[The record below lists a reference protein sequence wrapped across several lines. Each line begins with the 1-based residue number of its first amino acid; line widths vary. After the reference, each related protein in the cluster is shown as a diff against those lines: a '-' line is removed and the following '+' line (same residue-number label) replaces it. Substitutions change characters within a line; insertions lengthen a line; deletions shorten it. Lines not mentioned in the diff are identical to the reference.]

1 MIHLNKKILYGLLIG
16 MLCLQWSCSG
26 ENKTENV
33 EEVAEQTEVKV
44 KVEKAAF
51 GTLEDGRAVDLYT
64 LTNENGAEVKI
75 ISYGGIVTSVR
86 VPDKEGNIEDVVL
99 GFDSLEGYLQAGV
112 PYFGAIVGRYGNR
125 IAEGRFTLDGQT
137 YQLATNDGPH
147 HLHGGLKGFDK
158 VLWEGE
164 EVTTEEGAGVKLHY
178 LSEDM
183 EEGYPGN
190 LAVDVVYILTEENEL
205 KIDYE
210 ATTDKPTIV
219 NLTNHAYFN
228 LTGDMSQDVLNHRV
242 MINAEYFVPVTET
255 LIPIG
260 ELRPVEGTPFDFTEP
275 TAIGK
280 RINENN
286 EQLVFGKGY
295 DHCWVLLEEVEE
307 EDELTLAA
315 TVHEPISGRFMEVF
329 TNEPGIQF
337 YTGNFLD
344 GSLTGRG
351 GVDYKYRSGF
361 CLETEHFPDSP
372 NQPEFPS
379 VTLRPGETYK
389 TNTVYKFSVK
399 E

>member
-1 MIHLNKKILYGLLIG
+1 MSHLNKKILSGLLIG

-33 EEVAEQTEVKV
+33 EEVEEVTEVR
-44 KVEKAAF
+44 VEKSDF

-64 LTNENGAEVKI
+64 LTNENGVEVKI
-75 ISYGGIVTSVR
+75 ISYGGIVTSIR
-86 VPDKEGNIEDVVL
+86 VPDKEGNVEDVVL
-99 GFDSLEGYLQAGV
+99 GFESLEGYLQAGV

-125 IAEGRFTLDGQT
+125 IADGQFTLDGET
-137 YQLATNDGPH
+137 YQLAKNDGPN

-164 EVTTEEGAGVKLHY
+164 AINTEEGAGVKLHY

-190 LAVDVVYILTEENEL
+190 LSVDVVYMLTNDNEL
-205 KIDYE
+205 RIDYE

-228 LTGDMSQDVLNHRV
+228 LTGDMTKDILDHQV
-242 MINAEYFVPVTET
+242 MINADQFVPVTET
-255 LIPIG
+255 LIPVG

-280 RINENN
+280 RINDEN
-286 EQLVFGKGY
+286 EQLGFGKGY
-295 DHCWVLLEEVEE
+295 DHCWVLNDPGEE
-307 EDELTLAA
+307 LSLAA
-315 TVHEPISGRFMEVF
+315 TVHEPVSGRYMEVF
-329 TNEPGIQF
+329 TTEPGIQF

-344 GSLTGRG
+344 GTLKREG
-351 GVDYKYRSGF
+351 GGTFKHRSGF

-372 NQPEFPS
+372 NQPDFPS
-379 VTLRPGETYK
+379 VVLRPGDLYQ